1 MARSSASR
9 YRLVLLVAAVISVVL
24 GTNAMALFG
33 TNVIFSEVSGTVI
46 KNGKPVEGA
55 KVLQIT
61 LWSKPGEVPEKA
73 VLTDKNGQF
82 SFPEISRPAGFS
94 NFLPGEITIV
104 QKINI
109 EFDGKEYRGWL
120 NTKTNYEREG
130 ERNRPLRFICDLDHT
145 PSNTG
150 DDFGVCRLA

>member
-1 MARSSASR
+1 
-9 YRLVLLVAAVISVVL
+9 
-24 GTNAMALFG
+24 MALFG
-33 TNVIFSEVSGTVI
+33 TNVLFSEVSGTVVLD
-46 KNGKPVEGA
+46 GKPVEGA
-55 KVLQIT
+55 RVVQIT
-61 LWSKPGEVPEKA
+61 LWSKPGAVPENT
-73 VLTDKNGQF
+73 VTTDKNGQF
-82 SFPEISRPAGFS
+82 SFPEISRSAGFS
-94 NFLPGEITIV
+94 NLVPGEITIV

-130 ERNRPLRFICDLDHT
+130 ERNRPLRFICDLNHT